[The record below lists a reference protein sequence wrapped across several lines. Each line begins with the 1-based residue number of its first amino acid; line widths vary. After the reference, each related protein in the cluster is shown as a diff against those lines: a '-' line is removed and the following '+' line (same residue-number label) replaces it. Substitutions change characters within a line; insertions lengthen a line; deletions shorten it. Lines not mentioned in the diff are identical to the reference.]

1 MLGFHPLASAPLADD
16 GITVVAI
23 TASNVQASAPTLGS
37 PALTQVHNVSA
48 NDVDASSPTLGTPII
63 TQVHNISLDD
73 VTSAGTVDSVS
84 LIQNHFVGPSLT
96 GSSPTIGAPVITQVH
111 NLAPSDVDASSP
123 TLDTPVITQL
133 HVLAADDVT
142 SAGTVD
148 SVTLVQNHFV
158 GPSLTGSSP
167 TIGVPTL
174 TQDHVF
180 TVTSV
185 VTSDPTID
193 ATDLTVIVN
202 FSADDITAADPT
214 VDTITFIGNE
224 QLTANDVTTLSPFN
238 APLVTVPDYTT
249 TAQGLFNSVTEFQVD
264 RSWPS
269 NSGNQ
274 GRNSTTPL
282 RVWRRPTYANNL
294 SVNSTGVNFRLWSEY
309 HYIPA
314 GTGTGTL
321 YITYY
326 YNDITLNWSGTVM
339 TLGTSYTASGWP
351 SSTGRYDLTS
361 STGLANFV
369 SAIDTA
375 VSNANLG
382 STVYDWI
389 PSKVTVQATSS
400 SAPSGFTARVAG
412 SNTDLDT
419 YYFLD
424 DSGGVTNGILTNI
437 NSSSNNY
444 GRINY
449 GYVDTSLSP
458 THEGFY
464 TYIGNRFVFGAYGAD
479 PNSSNLDTDYIKNAE
494 TGFAA
499 ARFDRTL
506 QYTTLRAV
514 TFSEQPAFTP
524 ADLLAG
530 APTLGTPLITQ
541 AGGTQQPSDIT
552 ATSPTIGSVD
562 LSEAQ
567 DLGTVDVT
575 TAVPTLDTVDLT
587 GVHSLG
593 AQDLTTN
600 NSTISSPNLGI
611 VHVLSADD
619 VTSTP
624 TIDSVTITEEHDLTI
639 TGVSGSSATIGQI
652 SLTQSHTL
660 TAANINATPTVDAI
674 SLSLQYNF
682 IATDIDASAPTLG
695 SPVLAKSGTHA
706 PLQLRSGAVT
716 IDSPSITQVHSIS
729 TVPVVASSTIDTV
742 DLTQVH
748 LLAAADIVAS
758 STISSPAAVEN
769 QDLSADSIST
779 GAATVGTPVATVV
792 AGNNDLTPSDIVTGA
807 ARIQYNLS
815 RRRIVN
821 FQSTTG
827 EPIDEGG
834 FTDLGVTGTFSNSVE
849 VTGIAA

>member
-84 LIQNHFVGPSLT
+84 LLQNHFVGPSLT
-96 GSSPTIGAPVITQVH
+96 GSNPTIGTPVITQVH

-174 TQDHVF
+174 TQDYVF

-224 QLTANDVTTLSPFN
+224 QLTANDVTTSSPFT
-238 APLVTVPDYTT
+238 AQVVTVPNYTT
-249 TAQGLFNSVTEFQVD
+249 TAQGLFNSVNEVQTDVFTQNKAKTSYSAKTV
-264 RSWPS
+264 RSAPKYATNVSVSSTGISFRLHSIYYYQAPS
-269 NSGNQ
+269 ATG
-274 GRNSTTPL
+274 
-282 RVWRRPTYANNL
+282 PTY
-294 SVNSTGVNFRLWSEY
+294 
-309 HYIPA
+309 
-314 GTGTGTL
+314 
-321 YITYY
+321 TYY
-326 YNDITLNWSGTVM
+326 YNDITLNWSGTAM
-339 TLGTSYTASGWP
+339 TVGSSSTSSSWP
-351 SSTGRYDLTS
+351 PSATGRYTLTN
-361 STGLANFV
+361 STGVADFV
-369 SAIDTA
+369 SAVNTA
-375 VSNANLG
+375 VGNANLG
-382 STVYDWI
+382 STVYNWI
-389 PSKVTVQATSS
+389 PSEVTVQNSS
-400 SAPSGFTARVAG
+400 TTTYVYTARLAG
-412 SNTDLDT
+412 S
-419 YYFLD
+419 
-424 DSGGVTNGILTNI
+424 
-437 NSSSNNY
+437 
-444 GRINY
+444 
-449 GYVDTSLSP
+449 
-458 THEGFY
+458 
-464 TYIGNRFVFGAYGAD
+464 
-479 PNSSNLDTDYIKNAE
+479 SSNLDTYTFVDDYPTAGAGLLTNDNNEFLRNSHGMIDSSSSPTFEGFFTVLGNRFLFGGYGAYHASSNLNSDYRENAE
-494 TGFAA
+494 TGYAV

-506 QYTTLRAV
+506 QTDTLRAV
-514 TFSEQPAFTP
+514 ILSEQPVFDP
-524 ADLLAG
+524 ADLLAS
-530 APTLGTPLITQ
+530 APTLGAPLVTQ
-541 AGGTQQPSDIT
+541 AGSTQQPLDIT
-552 ATSPTIGSVD
+552 ATVPTIGSVD

-575 TAVPTLDTVDLT
+575 TAAPTLDTVDLT
-587 GVHSLG
+587 QVHSLS
-593 AQDLTTN
+593 AQDVTTN
-600 NSTISSPNLGI
+600 NSTISSPNLGV

-624 TIDSVTITEEHDLTI
+624 TLDSVAITQVHDLTI
-639 TGVSGSSATIGQI
+639 VDVSGSSSTIGQV

-660 TAANINATPTVDAI
+660 TAANINATPTVDAT
-674 SLSLQYNF
+674 SLSLQSNF
-682 IATDIDASAPTLG
+682 IATDIDAGAPTLG
-695 SPVLAKSGTHA
+695 SPVFVESGTHA

-729 TVPVVASSTIDTV
+729 TVPVVASSTIDAV

-769 QDLSADSIST
+769 QDLAVDSIST
-779 GAATVGTPVATVV
+779 GAATVGTPVATIAV
-792 AGNNDLTPSDIVTGA
+792 GNSDLAPSDIVTGA